1 MYNDRYTYYNTT
13 ERNFPD
19 MTLRRMFS
27 LCTAAMLAAATFTSC
42 DDTPDESSVVTVLQ
56 QDSITDATTT
66 TTTTEFTTADTTDA
80 TTSTTQAS
88 SDTTQS
94 GTESTSTTTE
104 ETTTTTTTTTT
115 TAIIAPLV
123 DTEPPILLNGGW
135 GTKILKGT
143 EFVLDK
149 YVGFADFYDAT
160 PTLSYTGTVNTE
172 VCGTYPITAI
182 ITDDAGNAY
191 SWKLNITVVE
201 SMPSGGGGGS
211 SPRLSFDSFMAKH
224 TEEGI
229 RFGIDVSRWQ
239 EDVDFEAVKA
249 AGCSFVIMRI
259 GYYYDEI
266 NMDEYYQQN
275 IAAAKAAGLDVGVY
289 LYTIA
294 NTREEIKANAA
305 WIAEQL
311 DGMQLDFPVA
321 FDWERFGH
329 FQEFEMSI
337 RDLNE
342 LYILFDE
349 EMQRYGYSTMLYS
362 SKNYLEN
369 FWYVQEDYP
378 VWLAHYTS
386 ETDYTGDYMLW
397 QRSCVG
403 RIDGIAGD
411 VDFNILYESEYRKH
425 FGNS

>member
-1 MYNDRYTYYNTT
+1 M
-13 ERNFPD
+13 
-19 MTLRRMFS
+19 MLRKMIS
-27 LCTAAMLAAATFTSC
+27 VCTSAMLVGATFVSC
-42 DDTPDESSVVTVLQ
+42 DDASSSSSTIAVMQ
-56 QDSITDATTT
+56 QDSITDVTTT
-66 TTTTEFTTADTTDA
+66 TISSTTADTTVSDTTDA

-88 SDTTQS
+88 TDTTQF
-94 GTESTSTTTE
+94 TP
-104 ETTTTTTTTTT
+104 ETTTTTEEETSTTGTTTT
-115 TAIIAPLV
+115 TAPRI
-123 DTEPPILLNGGW
+123 DTQPPILLNGGW
-135 GTKILKGT
+135 GTKILQGT

-172 VCGTYPITAI
+172 VCGTYPITAT

-191 SWKLNITVVE
+191 SWKLEIAVVE
-201 SMPSGGGGGS
+201 SMSSGGGGGS
-211 SPRLSFDSFMAKH
+211 SPRLSFESFMAKH
-224 TEEGI
+224 TDEGI

-239 EDVDFEAVKA
+239 EDIDFEAVKA

-259 GYYYDEI
+259 GYYYDDI

-294 NTREEIKANAA
+294 NTPEEIKANAA

-386 ETDYTGDYMLW
+386 ETDYAGDYMIW

-411 VDFNILYESEYRKH
+411 VDFDILYESEYQKH
-425 FGNS
+425 FGSS